1 MHLGVRWVAAVLLFL
16 ALAPRFAI
24 SAVSQASDLC
34 AVSAD
39 PCVVTADVTVNPNTT
54 LDFGGR
60 ALDLRPG
67 ASLSF
72 TSGTLTTRAGS
83 LGGEAA
89 ASSLG
94 SAPRTSSPTLSIVT
108 SGDIRVE
115 ASGTTKGKLDL
126 SGGPQGGLIEL
137 ASLGAMQVDGL
148 LLAKATQATGF
159 GGEIDL
165 LGVCVGGPHDG
176 STCAE
181 DFPDCGDLAV
191 HGTCTGGDRVLQ
203 GSVNASAPDEGGEV
217 TVIAPQGSITVA
229 GTGINASGGEDGGG
243 MIDLE
248 AGGNLATS
256 AQLNVNGGGLSG
268 DAGSVTVIAT
278 GSVSIGGT
286 ITGDAGGSS
295 TEGGGAGAD
304 IEIAAVAGTLTV
316 AEGISADSGVPDGD
330 GGEVDLTAGTDIL
343 QTAAISAAG
352 RGVDATGGDVE
363 PSAGRNLTLGTI
375 DVSGGTG
382 GGGTIFADAGG
393 HALLQGQLN
402 GDGGGEFQ
410 FVAASISVTNK
421 VHADAYNGFLGGL
434 VILRACDVAV
444 NVGAV
449 VSSLGPTGENLLQ
462 ASGQMTIGGTLT
474 SVTNRLEYLDPA
486 KAPQVAAGAVVVPPP
501 VIAQNSLLPP
511 CGTPPTRCGNGI
523 VEDGEEC
530 DAGNNAPCDGCS
542 ASCTTEG
549 CGNGVVECDEQCDD
563 GARNGTTGDGCDASC
578 RLVGTIRYLPASHVD
593 SSNCFLEWAIE
604 NPNSPVVNGF
614 PSRNQTCIDGDPSCD
629 ADGVSD
635 GTCTFRLGAC
645 INVDDPRLPT
655 CHPPAIKLLELLHP
669 PPLNPADATDVANL
683 GRLVPALEA
692 LGPTVKAGSTIL
704 QSGVPVTARNVCTPL
719 LPFVVPHL
727 PSLIAR
733 RVVDARATDTA
744 GHRMGSNP
752 MTLTCEPNPAVCG
765 NGIKELGEACD
776 DGNTTPCDGCSATC
790 RLECGNGAVD
800 CGEQCDDGPANGTPG
815 DRCAADCQL
824 LPPSLRIPGGGS
836 VASDC
841 GLEWSLEM
849 GPPALS
855 RNGLPVGKQ
864 VCVDGDPTCDFD
876 PTPGTCRFHLW
887 ACLGGEDS
895 RLGCAAGAVSGVDL
909 LRPTAFERAQNVAAR
924 NALLAAV
931 GRLPNPTG
939 PGERCTGRMEA
950 DVPSGRTKLIIRTLA
965 HGPGPATDRDVLQL
979 SCVPPP
985 AP

>member
-1 MHLGVRWVAAVLLFL
+1 MHLDVRWVAAVLLFL

-72 TSGTLTTRAGS
+72 TSGTLTIRAGS
-83 LGGEAA
+83 LRVEAA
-89 ASSLG
+89 ASILG
-94 SAPRTSSPTLSIVT
+94 SAPSTSFPTLSIVT
-108 SGDIRVE
+108 TGDIRVE
-115 ASGTTKGKLDL
+115 ASGTTKGKIDL

-248 AGGNLATS
+248 AGGNLTTS

-268 DAGSVTVIAT
+268 DAGSVTLIAT
-278 GSVSIGGT
+278 GSVSVGGT

-304 IEIAAVAGTLTV
+304 IEITAVAGTLTV
-316 AEGISADSGVPDGD
+316 AAGISADSGVPDGD

-363 PSAGRNLTLGTI
+363 PSAGRHLTLGTI

-511 CGTPPTRCGNGI
+511 CGTPPPRCGNGI

-530 DAGNNAPCDGCS
+530 DDGNNAPCDGCS

-629 ADGVSD
+629 ADGASD

-765 NGIKELGEACD
+765 NGVKELGEACD

-855 RNGLPVGKQ
+855 RNGLPVAKQ

-876 PTPGTCRFHLW
+876 ATPGTCRFHLW

-979 SCVPPP
+979 ACVPPP
-985 AP
+985 GP